1 MIVAAL
7 LALLAVFDGVLS
19 GFRAAAGRD
28 GRIDKRP
35 YYRRAIAR
43 GAQAGVVVVVAN
55 VAVAAVLVATSA
67 DPGATWAEFLRAGTT
82 CAWIFGGFATVT
94 LAAIAL
100 WWSPIHEYRLLA
112 TVIVLGPLTLIRP
125 IVIIAGLA
133 IAAARAGDPRV
144 WIMAALAGTTV
155 LGVEGLLGRA
165 HVARWRQLVEDSV
178 SARPEKLAIAAFAK
192 EHAGT
197 DLDLDR
203 DLEAAEIEVDLDS

>member
-7 LALLAVFDGVLS
+7 LTLLAVFDGALS

-35 YYRRAIAR
+35 YYRRAIAH
-43 GAQAGVVVVVAN
+43 GARAGALVVVAN
-55 VAVAAVLVATSA
+55 VAVAAVLVGTSA
-67 DPGATWAEFLRAGTT
+67 APGATWTEFLRAGTT
-82 CAWIFGGFATVT
+82 CAWIFGGFATLT

-112 TVIVLGPLTLIRP
+112 TVIVLGPLTLVRP

-144 WIMAALAGTTV
+144 WIMAALAGATV

-165 HVARWRQLVEDSV
+165 HVARWRQLVEDSA
-178 SARPEKLAIAAFAK
+178 STRPEKLAIAAFAK

-197 DLDLDR
+197 DLDLD
-203 DLEAAEIEVDLDS
+203 LEAAGIEVDLDS